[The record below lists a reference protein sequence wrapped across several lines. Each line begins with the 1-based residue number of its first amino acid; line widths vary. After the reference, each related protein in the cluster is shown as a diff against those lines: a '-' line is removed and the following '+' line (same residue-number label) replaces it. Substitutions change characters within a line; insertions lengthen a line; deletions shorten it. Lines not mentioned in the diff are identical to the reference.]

1 MLLNGRMDEEDGL
14 AGQPTRSVQ
23 FSSAGSATSSNPRG
37 QLALLLVTPNAA
49 QRRGDMAA
57 ALALLYVARM
67 DWALEVDL
75 AARRLAT

>member
-1 MLLNGRMDEEDGL
+1 MG
-14 AGQPTRSVQ
+14 
-23 FSSAGSATSSNPRG
+23 
-37 QLALLLVTPNAA
+37 NAA
-49 QRRGDMAA
+49 ALSTAA

>member
-1 MLLNGRMDEEDGL
+1 LITYFQLLICNRYYLCGF
-14 AGQPTRSVQ
+14 P
-23 FSSAGSATSSNPRG
+23 
-37 QLALLLVTPNAA
+37 LALLLAFHFELGLLGIWMGNAA
-49 QRRGDMAA
+49 ALSTAA